1 MFRQH
6 ARAGLPAGA
15 GCERIRLMDFFEH
28 QSQARK
34 KTGWLVACFLMAVV
48 GIIGVLH
55 VVFALIFGASMKDPQ
70 LFASVAIG
78 VMVLVAIGSLVKII
92 ELSRGG
98 RVVAAMLGGEPI
110 SPQTRDLARQRL
122 MNIVEEMAIASGVPV
137 PDVYA
142 LPDVSINAFA
152 AGHGPADTVI
162 GVTTGA
168 IERLS
173 RDELQ
178 GVIAHEFSHILHGDM
193 RLNIRLMG
201 LLNGILV
208 LALLGGLLLRATLYM
223 PRDSG
228 GSREDRKNGAG
239 LVFALLAAG
248 LALYLVGWIGV
259 FFGNLIKAG
268 VSRQREFLAD
278 ASAVQYTRN
287 PSGIAGALYK
297 ISRLSGR
304 LTSPRAAEAS
314 HMFFGNGL
322 ADPWIGLFA
331 THPPVA
337 ERIAAIAPDFDPS
350 SVDLALTEKQVP
362 PPPPPPPPL
371 PQEPAQLPISKLFE
385 QSAIPQS
392 ALGAALLDALP
403 AFARTSSRETHS
415 AVSLVYALLLS
426 DDANRRAVQMES
438 LDAPVSVREE
448 TMDFFGRR
456 EEIADAGRI
465 ALVDLVIPTLRQLS
479 DDQYRYFRA
488 NVQRLIEQDGQIDLF
503 EFVLQK
509 VLLRHLDVFFSQSAR
524 VSVKYR
530 SVAPLME
537 EVSALLGGIALVGH
551 GEPSAREEAYRA
563 GLCQLDTRTASLEHP
578 LLPEACDLSRID
590 AALDRLAEAAPDVK
604 RVVLTACAEV
614 AAHDGMINAAEY
626 ELLRAIADAVDCPLP
641 PLPPPLPS
649 THPSGQTIP
658 S

>member
-1 MFRQH
+1 M
-6 ARAGLPAGA
+6 
-15 GCERIRLMDFFEH
+15 I
-28 QSQARK
+28 
-34 KTGWLVACFLMAVV
+34 ACFLMAVA

-55 VVFALIFGASMKDPQ
+55 VVFALIFGVSMKDPQ

-78 VMVLVAIGSLVKII
+78 VVVLVAIGSLAKII

-110 SPQTRDLARQRL
+110 SPQTRDLAQQRL

-239 LVFALLAAG
+239 LVFALLAVG

-304 LTSPRAAEAS
+304 LSSPRAAEAS

-337 ERIAAIAPDFDPS
+337 QRIAAIAPDFDPS
-350 SVDLALTEKQVP
+350 TVDLALTEKRASP
-362 PPPPPPPPL
+362 SSPPPL
-371 PQEPAQLPISKLFE
+371 PRDPAQLPISKLFE
-385 QSAIPQS
+385 QSAMPQS

-426 DDANRRAVQMES
+426 DDANRRAIQMES

-479 DDQYRYFRA
+479 DDQYRYFRT

-509 VLLRHLDVFFSQSAR
+509 ILLRHLDVFFSQSAR

-537 EVSALLGGIALVGH
+537 NVSALLGGIALVGH
-551 GEPSAREEAYRA
+551 GEPSAREEAYLA
-563 GLCQLDTRTASLEHP
+563 GLRQLDTRTASLEHFP
-578 LLPEACDLSRID
+578 LSEACDLFRID

-604 RVVLTACAEV
+604 REVLTACAEV

-649 THPSGQTIP
+649 THPSGQTILP
-658 S
+658 